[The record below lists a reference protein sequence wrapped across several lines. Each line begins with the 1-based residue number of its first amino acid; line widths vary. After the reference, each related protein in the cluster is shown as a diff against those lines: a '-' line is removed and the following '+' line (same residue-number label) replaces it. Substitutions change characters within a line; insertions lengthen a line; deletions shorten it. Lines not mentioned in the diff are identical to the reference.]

1 MSMSKKARTS
11 TPADDEKQAL
21 WQEHGRPMCDSMAGS
36 LEKKGGYKHVTFNR
50 SRGCYIAQVYDIEA
64 CKLVYL
70 GGFITPYA
78 AAVTVALSKT
88 MDLQD
93 KRDAARLSGSMTT
106 KQAEQAAL
114 NDGLTLGRNSKLASG
129 FTNVYIQ
136 NVGQSTQRPFH
147 ISPKCYARMPS
158 NIARS
163 YISAEHAALMI
174 ARHDPK

>member
-1 MSMSKKARTS
+1 MSKKARTS

-50 SRGCYIAQVYDIEA
+50 RRGCYIAQVYDIEA

-93 KRDAARLSGSMTT
+93 KRDSRSAAQWRARVIQRYDLERKRKRATT
-106 KQAEQAAL
+106 PTTDVAGVAGNTRYLRHGTIRDE
-114 NDGLTLGRNSKLASG
+114 
-129 FTNVYIQ
+129 
-136 NVGQSTQRPFH
+136 H
-147 ISPKCYARMPS
+147 IV
-158 NIARS
+158 
-163 YISAEHAALMI
+163 
-174 ARHDPK
+174 